1 LGSLFNFAEREEK
14 VVYWRRDSFD
24 IVTDLLVMLEASK
37 IKYQTRATLLAEP
50 AVHRR
55 AVK

>member
-24 IVTDLLVMLEASK
+24 IVTDLLVMLEAGK
-37 IKYQTRATLLAEP
+37 IKYQTRPTLLAEP

-55 AVK
+55 VVK